1 MYLGVFIIFIWFGKG
16 NISMQK
22 YNKVIL
28 ILLVLIVMLV
38 FIGYLLDVV
47 YFRFKV
53 LLYNVLM
60 LYGLE
65 NNENDVWSFKY
76 I

>member
-1 MYLGVFIIFIWFGKG
+1 
-16 NISMQK
+16 
-22 YNKVIL
+22 
-28 ILLVLIVMLV
+28 MLV

-53 LLYNVLM
+53 LLYNVLI

>member
-1 MYLGVFIIFIWFGKG
+1 MYLGVFIIFIWFGDG
-16 NISMQK
+16 SMQN

-28 ILLVLIVMLV
+28 ILLVFIVILV

-53 LLYNVLM
+53 LLYNVLI